1 MHEVLS
7 VLRTRKAVQS
17 ILSGLLVVTTV
28 LVVIM
33 LIIAPW

>member
-7 VLRTRKAVQS
+7 VLRIRKTVQS
-17 ILSGLLVVTTV
+17 ILSGLLVATG

-33 LIIAPW
+33 LIIALW

>member
-17 ILSGLLVVTTV
+17 ILSGLLVVTTL